1 MNLREKQIFA
11 YYLKNILVSECQP
24 EDTDSFL
31 SFVWRYSDDIFGV
44 NMRPLIRKRKMQS
57 FHDHEDSDLSE
68 LEQMRLLRGMVN
80 GEFINCGLVSDEAEI
95 ARIENIVRQNKIDMF
110 DIDITQRDF
119 DKSFTVI
126 CDAFDIDEKS
136 RPLLQYFMYAT
147 KISALHRMT
156 NLFNDRFNDG
166 LMHNDNV
173 DVMSGFTK
181 ISLED
186 IKQIISINGPLMDK
200 GILSA
205 RYGDRGFSGMFNKL
219 IGTYFESVRE
229 VQNFLVGNPFESDL
243 NRENFDYIAKDY
255 DIISNILKNA
265 KEKNQKGVNI
275 LLYGHPG
282 CGKTELAKS
291 VCVAQHLDLY
301 TTPENKESKEER
313 LSGLCQVQTIL
324 KKSENG
330 VILFDEAEDV
340 FSLNPFS
347 SHTPSKLFLNRRL
360 EQNTTPVI
368 WITNNVQYMDPA
380 YIRRFT
386 ISIEVQDP
394 DIKAK
399 TVAWKRVFDKHGVE
413 ISDEKLE
420 KIVKKYDVPIAL
432 VDTAVRNVKLLD
444 DPDMLEYTIDNLV
457 KAATGVKP
465 TDKKKQDEV
474 KFETSLLNTDVDLKN
489 LADKI
494 KEKNLKSFSLCLYG
508 APGTGKSAYA
518 KFLAEMLD
526 MPIISKKASDI
537 KSMWVGGTE
546 KNIAR
551 AFAEAREKKALLIFD
566 EADSFLADRRGANA
580 SWEVSC
586 VNEMLTQME
595 NAEYPFVCTT
605 NLMSGL
611 DKASLRRFSF
621 KVKYEY
627 MTTAQVKS
635 ACNLFLGIDVSE
647 NEIAE
652 YNKLAPGDFAVV
664 KKQASLL
671 EITDKAELLKMLKTE
686 QDTKD
691 MTASGNV
698 KTKIG
703 F

>member
-11 YYLKNILVSECQP
+11 YYLKNILSSECQP
-24 EDTDSFL
+24 EDTDNFL
-31 SFVWRYSDDIFGV
+31 SFVWRYSEDIFGV
-44 NMRPLIRKRKMQS
+44 NMRRLVRQRRLA
-57 FHDHEDSDLSE
+57 FHDRDDSELSE

-80 GEFINCGLVSDEAEI
+80 GEFINCGLISDEAEI
-95 ARIENIVRQNKIDMF
+95 TRIENVLQTNKTEMF
-110 DIDITQRDF
+110 DIDITGHDF
-119 DKSFTVI
+119 DKSFNVI
-126 CDAFDIDEKS
+126 CDAFDVDEKS

-156 NLFNDRFNDG
+156 DMFNDRFNDG

-173 DVMSGFTK
+173 DVIAGFTK
-181 ISLED
+181 VPLED
-186 IKQIISINGPLMDK
+186 VKQILSVNGPLMEK
-200 GILSA
+200 GILASK
-205 RYGDRGFSGMFNKL
+205 YGDRGFSGMFNKL
-219 IGTYFESVRE
+219 IGNYFGSVRE
-229 VQNFLVGNPFESDL
+229 VQNFLVGNPLETDL
-243 NRENFDYIAKDY
+243 VRENFDYIAKDY
-255 DIISNILKNA
+255 DVISNILKNA
-265 KEKNQKGVNI
+265 KEKQQKGVNI
-275 LLYGHPG
+275 LLYGRPG

-291 VCVAQHLDLY
+291 VCMLQHLDLY
-301 TTPENKESKEER
+301 TTPENKEDKNER
-313 LSGLCQVQTIL
+313 LSSLCQVQTIL
-324 KKSENG
+324 KKSEKG

-340 FSLNPFS
+340 FSLSPFS
-347 SHTPSKLFLNRRL
+347 VHTPSKLFLNRRL

-368 WITNNVQYMDPA
+368 WVTNNVRYMDPA

-386 ISIEVQDP
+386 ISIEVKDP

-399 TVAWKRVFDKHGVE
+399 TIAWKRVFDKHGVE

-432 VDTAVRNVKLLD
+432 VDTAVKNVKLLN

-457 KAATGVKP
+457 KATTGIKP
-465 TDKKKQDEV
+465 IEKKQEEV
-474 KFETSLLNTDVDLKN
+474 KFETSLLNTDVDLKK

-494 KEKNLKSFSLCLYG
+494 KEKNMKNFSLCLYG

-518 KFLAEMLD
+518 RYLAEILD
-526 MPIISKKASDI
+526 MPVVSKKASDI
-537 KSMWVGGTE
+537 KSMWLGETE

-551 AFAEAREKKALLIFD
+551 AFAEAKEKKALLIFD
-566 EADSFLADRRGANA
+566 EADSFLRDRRGANA
-580 SWEVSC
+580 SWEVSS

-605 NLMSGL
+605 NLMDGL

-627 MTTAQVKS
+627 MTTPQVKS
-635 ACNLFLGIDVSE
+635 ACKIFFDVDVCE

-652 YNKLAPGDFAVV
+652 LNKLAPGDFTVV
-664 KKQASLL
+664 KKQAKLL

-686 QDTKD
+686 QDAKD
-691 MTASGNV
+691 ITASGNV